1 MGNYFL
7 DIQQRET
14 LRGVSESTTNQ
25 GKENLCIYVSQV
37 TITIITHKSAHWQE
51 LGIAPRG
58 NNRVVDPG
66 GVEPDLEP
74 SPKKKN
80 RIRLSRTSIRI
91 RSNRIYP

>member
-1 MGNYFL
+1 MIMMRDSVITLLVLDNYFL

-14 LRGVSESTTNQ
+14 LRGVSQSTTNQ

-58 NNRVVDPG
+58 NKRG
-66 GVEPDLEP
+66 FG
-74 SPKKKN
+74 SGW
-80 RIRLSRTSIRI
+80 S
-91 RSNRIYP
+91 